1 MCWMAGKTPG
11 LAAELALRDRFAMRV
26 HSSQPFDRYCVIKM
40 DSGEKRN
47 TDQFAAGPFRPHGR
61 VDIWAEGNVMRLDA
75 VGPFNKEVVIALGA
89 TWNNLFDEMPVHGP
103 FANIIV
109 LRRSVVVSQE
119 VLDAFGEFLHANNRA
134 GRGASAVAFVVAP
147 DVEGRSLMLPMF
159 AATYAAAGRLFAA
172 FETEAEADVWVRAR
186 LTENPARPQVPTDAN

>member
-1 MCWMAGKTPG
+1 MDPG
-11 LAAELALRDRFAMRV
+11 A
-26 HSSQPFDRYCVIKM
+26 
-40 DSGEKRN
+40 KRS
-47 TDQFAAGPFRPHGR
+47 TDQFATGPFRPHGE
-61 VDIWAEGNVMRLDA
+61 VEIWAEGNVMRLDA

-89 TWNNLFDEMPVHGP
+89 TWNSLFDEMPPHGP

-134 GRGASAVAFVVAP
+134 GRGASAIAFVVAP

-186 LTENPARPQVPTDAN
+186 LKENPARPQVPTDAN